1 MLNLQDKINMQLIEN
16 LKWRYATKKMDASKK
31 VSEQNIDCIK
41 EAVQLSAS
49 SYGLQPYKVLE
60 IKDSKLREELKP
72 LSWNQSQITDA
83 SHLFVFCNFLQV
95 EEKDVNNLIQLKSE
109 TNEVPIDKIS
119 GYGDF
124 VKGKLKEKS
133 RSEMFHWTAKQ
144 AYIALS
150 NALAA
155 CAELNIDSTPME
167 GFESEEVNKLLG
179 LNEKGLN
186 ACVMLAIGHRSK
198 DDITQHSKKVRKPM
212 DKIFEKIN

>member
-1 MLNLQDKINMQLIEN
+1 MQLIQN

-31 VSEQNIDCIK
+31 VSEQDINYIK

-49 SYGLQPYKVLE
+49 SYGLQPFKVLE

-72 LSWNQSQITDA
+72 HSWNQSQVTDA
-83 SHLFVFCNFLQV
+83 SHLFVFCNYIQV
-95 EEKDVNNLIQLKSE
+95 EEKDVNHLILLKSKI
-109 TNEVPIDKIS
+109 NEVPIDKIS

-133 RSEMFHWTAKQ
+133 ETEMFHWTAKQ
-144 AYIALS
+144 AYIALG
-150 NALAA
+150 NALTA

-179 LNEKGLN
+179 LNDKELN
-186 ACVMLAIGHRSK
+186 ACIILAIGYRSL
-198 DDITQHSKKVRKPM
+198 DDINQHSKKVRKP
-212 DKIFEKIN
+212 INELFEER